1 MGDSNPQRPEKLTGS
16 LADHISPVRFS
27 LIMHNR
33 SHADF
38 DLMPETKD
46 ETAAMRAVQPVRSDL
61 RCTG

>member
-1 MGDSNPQRPEKLTGS
+1 MGGSNPQRPEKLTGS
-16 LADHISPVRFS
+16 LTDHIGPVRFS

-33 SHADF
+33 RDADF

-46 ETAAMRAVQPVRSDL
+46 ETDAMRAVQPVRNDL